1 MKHDAVRIWDLP
13 TRLFHWGLLAAVAG
27 LFATAYGPDTWI
39 VWHPR
44 LGYAV
49 LALLLFRLAWGLVG
63 GHWSRFATFV
73 RGPRALLAYLRGQ
86 PGASASTGHN
96 PLGALA
102 VIAMLAALLVQ
113 VATGLVSDDEI
124 AFIGPLNHLV
134 SSAQGLAATAW
145 HKGWGQWL
153 IAALVA
159 LHVAAIAFYRV
170 ARRERLVGPML
181 HGDKPVPAGTRPSRD
196 DALTRLLALA
206 IFAACTGLVWW
217 LVQPLPAA

>member
-1 MKHDAVRIWDLP
+1 MKHEAVRIWDLP

-44 LGYAV
+44 LGYAA

-73 RGPRALLAYLRGQ
+73 HGPRALLAYLRGQ
-86 PGASASTGHN
+86 PGAPAAAGHN

-102 VIAMLAALLVQ
+102 VIAMLAVLLAQ

-124 AFIGPLNHLV
+124 GFTGPLNHLV

-153 IAALVA
+153 VVALVA
-159 LHVAAIAFYRV
+159 LHVSAIAFYRV
-170 ARRERLVGPML
+170 VRRERLVGPML
-181 HGDKPVPAGTRPSRD
+181 HGDKPVAAGTRPSRD
-196 DALTRLLALA
+196 DAPTRLLALA
-206 IFAACTGLVWW
+206 VFAACAGLVWW
-217 LVQPLPAA
+217 LVQPPPVA